1 MESYER
7 DLNKYLDLQE
17 QQEIAYL
24 QFESEVFEDVKELS
38 EIDCEKDKLADMYGD
53 KVCEYVNMLSNY
65 IHSEY
70 DFKNDLLLIKQVD
83 KVQLEL
89 QEIDKQIEQLQE
101 AYDNK
106 LANLVD
112 IARRYGSHEYDFTED
127 LMNLTKQI

>member
-7 DLNKYLDLQE
+7 DLNKYLDSQE

-24 QFESEVFEDVKELS
+24 QFEAEVFDDIKEL
-38 EIDCEKDKLADMYGD
+38 
-53 KVCEYVNMLSNY
+53 N
-65 IHSEY
+65 
-70 DFKNDLLLIKQVD
+70 
-83 KVQLEL
+83 
-89 QEIDKQIEQLQE
+89 EIDKQIEQLQE

-112 IARRYGSHEYDFTED
+112 IARKYGSHEYDFTED

>member
-1 MESYER
+1 MMEAYER
-7 DLNKYLDLQE
+7 DLNKYLDSQE

-24 QFESEVFEDVKELS
+24 QFEAEVFDDIKEL
-38 EIDCEKDKLADMYGD
+38 
-53 KVCEYVNMLSNY
+53 N
-65 IHSEY
+65 
-70 DFKNDLLLIKQVD
+70 
-83 KVQLEL
+83 
-89 QEIDKQIEQLQE
+89 EIDKQIEQLQE

>member
-1 MESYER
+1 MMEAYER

-24 QFESEVFEDVKELS
+24 QFESEVFDDIKEL
-38 EIDCEKDKLADMYGD
+38 
-53 KVCEYVNMLSNY
+53 N
-65 IHSEY
+65 
-70 DFKNDLLLIKQVD
+70 
-83 KVQLEL
+83 
-89 QEIDKQIEQLQE
+89 EIDKQIEQLQE